1 MIHMGE
7 HFQND
12 QSLRPDFFVI
22 KHMKSH
28 GLISQEDFADAM
40 LYTERPTVKYL
51 VSRGDKTKGRI
62 QQEEKILQEVDDL
75 RKEKRIMQREKQQ
88 IKGKQVDRPS

>member
-1 MIHMGE
+1 
-7 HFQND
+7 
-12 QSLRPDFFVI
+12 
-22 KHMKSH
+22 MKSH